1 MSATVNEKAG
11 RFSQKGVHSQHD
23 DAVAT
28 ALARDAYKRE
38 RYEFLYRAI
47 FGFMAMLACSITLN
61 IWQATRPVQF
71 RYFAS
76 TPEGHISEILPLN
89 LPIQSIGEVLTW
101 GTQAVTQ
108 SFTLAFANY
117 QQQLDDNQVNFTE
130 AGWIGFQR
138 ALKQNHLLDTVISQ
152 QLVTSVVPTGAPV
165 VTAQGLMDGNRYGW
179 HVQMPILVSFE
190 SASSRNSQTMTVDI
204 VIVRRPETENP
215 RGLGIAQIIAK

>member
-1 MSATVNEKAG
+1 MSATVEKKTG
-11 RFSQKGVHSQHD
+11 RFSQPGVHSQHD
-23 DAVAT
+23 DALST

-38 RYEFLYRAI
+38 RFEFLLRAI
-47 FGFMAMLACSITLN
+47 FAVMAMLACSLLLN
-61 IWQATRPVQF
+61 IWQATRPVQI

-76 TPEGHISEILPLN
+76 TPEGRISEILPTN
-89 LPIQSIGEVLTW
+89 LPIQSINEVLTW

-117 QQQLDDNQVNFTE
+117 QQQLDDDQVNFTE

-138 ALKQNHLLDTVISQ
+138 ALKQNKLLDTVISQ
-152 QLVTSVVPTGAPV
+152 QLVTSVVPTAAPV
-165 VTAQGLMDGNRYGW
+165 ITSQGLMDGNHYGW
-179 HVQMPILVSFE
+179 HVQLPILISFE
-190 SASSRNSQTMTVDI
+190 SASARNSQTMTVDM